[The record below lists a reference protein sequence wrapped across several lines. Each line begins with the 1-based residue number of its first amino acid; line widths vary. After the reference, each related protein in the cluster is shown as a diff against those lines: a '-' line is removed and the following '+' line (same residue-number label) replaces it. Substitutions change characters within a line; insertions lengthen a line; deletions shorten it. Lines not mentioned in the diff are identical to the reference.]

1 MTQKST
7 LFSFGTFTMVGHMCC
22 HKDNFEITQR
32 IFSDQNRMKLRIN
45 IRVIPEIPE
54 TLKVS

>member
-1 MTQKST
+1 M
-7 LFSFGTFTMVGHMCC
+7 FC

-45 IRVIPEIPE
+45 NRIISEIPE
-54 TLKVS
+54 TIKVP